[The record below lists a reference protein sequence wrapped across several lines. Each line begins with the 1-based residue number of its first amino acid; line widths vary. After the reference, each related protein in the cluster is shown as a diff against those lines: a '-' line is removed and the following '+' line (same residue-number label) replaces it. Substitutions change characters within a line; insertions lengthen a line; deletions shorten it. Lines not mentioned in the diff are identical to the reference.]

1 MKILNIIS
9 VQQKAI
15 YQIQIVNGAIQ
26 VQGRCNYNIW
36 GCGGFGGLTGHVSI
50 RGGYGG
56 YGGMWFV
63 IEYCCYEV
71 PTFQNDSL
79 RSNFTLTKDFVRNT

>member
-15 YQIQIVNGAIQ
+15 YQIQIVNGARQ

-63 IEYCCYEV
+63 IEYCCCEV
-71 PTFQNDSL
+71 LTFQNDSL